1 MFALPVNSTCVVLMF
16 SPVSDL
22 QIHIFSEPICAVLY
36 RQLSN
41 KHPLNELLKY
51 HCRGLIAVNAIG
63 APQLFFPLGYMD
75 RLSAMGRKGTV
86 LLLSRG
92 LKTFSWKLADL
103 HLDMKVRKAYV
114 LLPRLVQ
121 YLTGDDK
128 TLENAKIRLALL
140 ANTLFLCNKGICYL
154 GFSRGL
160 TRSAL

>member
-63 APQLFFPLGYMD
+63 APPLFFPLGYMD

-114 LLPRLVQ
+114 LLPTACPIPHGKRQ
-121 YLTGDDK
+121 DTRERQNQ
-128 TLENAKIRLALL
+128 TCLASKH
-140 ANTLFLCNKGICYL
+140 FV
-154 GFSRGL
+154 FM
-160 TRSAL
+160 